1 MNRTRSILLP
11 ATVVVIAACGDTG
24 SEYNVVGE
32 LASDRLELIAEV
44 NEPILEILVA
54 EGETVTTG
62 QLILR
67 QDDSRAQARLAEAD
81 AAVRQTQARLDELV
95 RGPRQEQISQAR
107 ANLDGATRDATFR
120 QAEFVRAKDLLARE
134 LGSQEFYD
142 RTKASLDAAN
152 ANLEV
157 RRAQLQELLAGTT
170 VEELA
175 QAEQALKQAEARRD
189 NARIDVDRHQLRAP
203 ADGLFDS
210 RLFEP
215 GERPAAGQPVAVM
228 LAGEQPHAR
237 VYVPENLRA
246 RVSPGLEAEIHV
258 DGLDAPVQGRVRWVA
273 SEAAFT
279 PYFALTEHDRGRLTF
294 LAKVDVMD
302 DRDRLPDGV
311 PVEVELLLEDRTR

>member
-1 MNRTRSILLP
+1 MNRIRTILLP
-11 ATVVVIAACGDTG
+11 ATALLITACGDTS
-24 SEYNVVGE
+24 SEFVVVGE

-54 EGETVTTG
+54 EGEMVTAG

-81 AAVRQTQARLDELV
+81 AAAQQAQARLDELV

-107 ANLDGATRDATFR
+107 ANLDGATRDVTFR
-120 QAEFVRAKDLLARE
+120 ETEFERARDLLARE
-134 LGSQEFYD
+134 LGSQEFHD
-142 RTKASLDAAN
+142 RAKANLDSAN
-152 ANLEV
+152 ANLDL

-175 QAEQALKQAEARRD
+175 QAEQSLKQAEARRD
-189 NARIDVDRHQLRAP
+189 NARIDVDRHLLRAP
-203 ADGLFDS
+203 AGGLFDS

-215 GERPAAGQPVAVM
+215 GERPSAGQPVAVM
-228 LAGEQPHAR
+228 LGGEQPFAR
-237 VYVPENLRA
+237 IYVPEDLRV
-246 RVSPGLEAEIHV
+246 RVLPGLAAKIRV
-258 DGLDAPVQGRVRWVA
+258 DGLETPIPGRVRWVA

-294 LAKVDVMD
+294 LAKVDVME

-311 PVEVELLLEDRTR
+311 PVEVELLLEDRAR